1 MSWDGQVYGKYRI
14 THADGTPLHGKEYF
28 VLRLDSADPAEAK
41 RVKAAM
47 TAYKGDALGLRP
59 RRNCDRF
66 NTGDVKKDAQAA
78 MEAILA
84 EGVAGY
90 RGIAEY
96 LLSPATDEET
106 LS

>member
-1 MSWDGQVYGKYRI
+1 MRKLLLALAWKLDRLC
-14 THADGTPLHGKEYF
+14 HAMIAH
-28 VLRLDSADPAEAK
+28 LDPVEQADVRKMPEGAP
-41 RVKAAM
+41 
-47 TAYKGDALGLRP
+47 GLRP

-96 LLSPATDEET
+96 LLSPATDEEA